1 MSSKQP
7 PRVQFNFAPDP
18 QDIQEPEV
26 QEDID
31 EETGEENPNFIYDDD
46 IPKVTEKP
54 KIDETEIFQ
63 IEEEAKQEL
72 PDDLKE
78 EMEKIKQPVKKPVK
92 QVIKEEQ
99 PQPQKKKRKPM
110 SEAHKAKL
118 ALARQKANE
127 ARSKKAIERKKMQE
141 IERQTKE
148 LQKKKKEKD
157 LEELKEQVEKPVSKK
172 VETQQ
177 NNSTISKE
185 DIEKIQL
192 DAIMKYE
199 TLRKARKAEK
209 REKEKLEA
217 QQNELLR
224 KINPQQQ
231 QRGYRARDSNGR
243 LLNRYDM
250 CY

>member
-26 QEDID
+26 QEDIN

-63 IEEEAKQEL
+63 IEETKQEPEPKL
-72 PDDLKE
+72 EMPDDLQE
-78 EMEKIKQPVKKPVK
+78 EMEKIKKPVK
-92 QVIKEEQ
+92 QVIKEE
-99 PQPQKKKRKPM
+99 QPQKKKRKPM

-185 DIEKIQL
+185 DIERIQL

-209 REKEKLEA
+209 KEKEKLEA
-217 QQNELLR
+217 EKNELLR

-243 LLNRYDM
+243 LLNRFDM

>member
-63 IEEEAKQEL
+63 IEETKQEL

-92 QVIKEEQ
+92 QVVKEE
-99 PQPQKKKRKPM
+99 QPQKKKRKPM

-243 LLNRYDM
+243 LLNKWDM

>member
-18 QDIQEPEV
+18 EEP
-26 QEDID
+26 EDID
-31 EETGEENPNFIYDDD
+31 EETGEENPNFEYNLPQVI
-46 IPKVTEKP
+46 EKP
-54 KIDETEIFQ
+54 SIDESEIFQ
-63 IEEEAKQEL
+63 LDEENEEFHNEI
-72 PDDLKE
+72 KE
-78 EMEKIKQPVKKPVK
+78 EMEKIRQPVKQPKK
-92 QVIKEEQ
+92 QVVQEE
-99 PQPQKKKRKPM
+99 PQPVTQKKKRKPM

-127 ARSKKAIERKKMQE
+127 ARSKKAIERKKMKE

-157 LEELKEQVEKPVSKK
+157 LEELKEEVEKPVSKK

-199 TLRKARKAEK
+199 TLRKSRKAEK
-209 REKEKLEA
+209 KEKEKLEA
-217 QQNELLR
+217 QKNELLR
-224 KINPQQQ
+224 KINPESQQT
-231 QRGYRARDSNGR
+231 GYRARDTNGR
-243 LLNRYDM
+243 LKNRWDM

>member
-18 QDIQEPEV
+18 VDIQEPDVE
-26 QEDID
+26 EDIN

-54 KIDETEIFQ
+54 KIDESEIFQ

-78 EMEKIKQPVKKPVK
+78 EMEKIKQPVKKAVK
-92 QVIKEEQ
+92 QIVQE
-99 PQPQKKKRKPM
+99 QPQKKKRKPM
-110 SEAHKAKL
+110 SDSHKAKL

-127 ARSKKAIERKKMQE
+127 ARSKKAIERKKMKE

-157 LEELKEQVEKPVSKK
+157 LEELKEQIEKPVSKK

-209 REKEKLEA
+209 KEKEKLEA

-243 LLNRYDM
+243 LLNRFDM

>member
-92 QVIKEEQ
+92 QVVKEEQ

-127 ARSKKAIERKKMQE
+127 ARSKKAIERKKMME

>member
-18 QDIQEPEV
+18 EDIQEPEAETSLAI
-26 QEDID
+26 QEDIN
-31 EETGEENPNFIYDDD
+31 EETGEENQNFIYDDL
-46 IPKVTEKP
+46 PQVVEKP
-54 KIDETEIFQ
+54 SIDESEIFQ
-63 IEEEAKQEL
+63 LDEENKQEI
-72 PDDLKE
+72 PNDLK
-78 EMEKIKQPVKKPVK
+78 KPIK
-92 QVIKEEQ
+92 QVIKEE
-99 PQPQKKKRKPM
+99 PAPQKKKKRVM

-118 ALARQKANE
+118 ALSRQKANE
-127 ARSKKAIERKKMQE
+127 ARSRKALEKKKMKE

-157 LEELKEQVEKPVSKK
+157 LEELKEEVEKPVSKK
-172 VETQQ
+172 LINQQ

-209 REKEKLEA
+209 KEKEKLEA
-217 QQNELLR
+217 QKNALLR
-224 KINPQQQ
+224 KINPQPQQ
-231 QRGYRARDSNGR
+231 TGYRARDTSGR
-243 LLNRYDM
+243 LVNRWDM